1 MEITFTKTRPKNKGV
16 PQEWHFF
23 IPGLYSIFVNGFN
36 QQRTV
41 SNIKSLDHFL

>member
-1 MEITFTKTRPKNKGV
+1 MDITCTKTRPKNKGV

-41 SNIKSLDHFL
+41 SNIKSQDHFL